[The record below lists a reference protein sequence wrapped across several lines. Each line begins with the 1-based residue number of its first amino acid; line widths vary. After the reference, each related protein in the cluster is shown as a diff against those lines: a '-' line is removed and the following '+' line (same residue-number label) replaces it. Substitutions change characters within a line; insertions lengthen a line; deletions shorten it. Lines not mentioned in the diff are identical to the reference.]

1 MNIHELLK
9 VFLNESN
16 NKELMLHA
24 CMLTGNREDAL
35 DLLSDLL
42 IEIYENP
49 MVQKALDPMAYYKA
63 ILRNKAY
70 NLRRRNK
77 RMIPV
82 SPDELPETT
91 QKLSTE
97 VERHLEDKRVR
108 HDWQTR
114 LLKLYSP
121 ELTDEF
127 IRCYA
132 DGYSIKELAEELG
145 VSENTLSQ
153 RFCRMRK
160 KLKIEFANYMEM
172 MLCLLIRF

>member
-70 NLRRRNK
+70 NIRKRISARFPLHQANCLKLRR
-77 RMIPV
+77 
-82 SPDELPETT
+82 SC
-91 QKLSTE
+91 LS
-97 VERHLEDKRVR
+97 KP
-108 HDWQTR
+108 
-114 LLKLYSP
+114 S
-121 ELTDEF
+121 
-127 IRCYA
+127 
-132 DGYSIKELAEELG
+132 SIMKMNALDVIG
-145 VSENTLSQ
+145 KTGCCSSTHRS
-153 RFCRMRK
+153 
-160 KLKIEFANYMEM
+160 
-172 MLCLLIRF
+172 

>member
-121 ELTDEF
+121 ELTDAF

-153 RFCRMRK
+153 RFCRMSK

>member
-49 MVQKALDPMAYYKA
+49 MVLDALDPMAYFKA

-91 QKLSTE
+91 QKLCVLSNWN
-97 VERHLEDKRVR
+97 K
-108 HDWQTR
+108 Q
-114 LLKLYSP
+114 LKD
-121 ELTDEF
+121 LTN
-127 IRCYA
+127 I
-132 DGYSIKELAEELG
+132 
-145 VSENTLSQ
+145 
-153 RFCRMRK
+153 
-160 KLKIEFANYMEM
+160 
-172 MLCLLIRF
+172 LCLTILLSLLNRD

>member
-16 NKELMLHA
+16 NKELMLYA

-63 ILRNKAY
+63 ILCNKAY

-97 VERHLEDKRVR
+97 VERQLEDKRGR
-108 HDWQTR
+108 QD
-114 LLKLYSP
+114 
-121 ELTDEF
+121 
-127 IRCYA
+127 
-132 DGYSIKELAEELG
+132 
-145 VSENTLSQ
+145 
-153 RFCRMRK
+153 
-160 KLKIEFANYMEM
+160 
-172 MLCLLIRF
+172 